1 MVLTYNKMKEFL
13 PRSTMRIIDDLLP
26 YIDYYIGNDK
36 KLSFRGS
43 NDESEH
49 LSSRT
54 FFLLLFVMND
64 YQDLSTLLSSFGY
77 DAEKYYINYSNI
89 NFNASRE
96 ELFMKHSY
104 ILPTYKDPLE
114 YESLTPFNLLSYWL
128 KQYKKNCSTLI
139 YNMLFSKDISDFT
152 EFVNSFIKNEKEK
165 DSHKLELKTY
175 GNLSISVINYLET
188 ASKIRQLLIETSF
201 DYNKLKTSSEED
213 LTALS
218 LFIALFNYTDLE
230 EKDGISIS
238 DTIVMTLTNKGI
250 NPTGLKLNNPIDLN
264 NVNKNINAIRKYYS
278 SFYKEGFNKD
288 KDTSEITVLD
298 ICNNLFNREFTNS
311 IVIEKIFS
319 SYGVDIDELKNFKS
333 VIEDSIEANKQL
345 LESKKIETFY
355 SRTNRS
361 TRAFLETSSKV
372 YTLLLK
378 KMKEGKHNQT
388 ILTDEDDADT
398 LSILIASYM
407 FDTDVC
413 KFYTNHG
420 ITIEQILDY
429 VGIELTPDEIERE
442 EINEKLLINRF
453 QRFAI
458 DGVNKD
464 KESRKVTINEI
475 SYNLCNREF
484 NKTTIMEDIFNS
496 LSSDTSIDA
505 DFLGQ
510 LKNELIKN
518 EKIRK
523 MKLAQELFKN
533 ASNEQIKFYEIV
545 SKYHQLCSSKL
556 RSSYNEDDIK
566 TISILFALLSRDDSI
581 SEFLEEYGITED
593 RLRNVLKIKEFNL
606 ANYESDIDII
616 ATEYV
621 PYIKKTEQTED
632 LGTVPVYNLAKNLF
646 KKENNNSINITRLLG
661 AFDLTHENFDDFDND
676 FESLTL
682 KAKLFGYGERMDS
695 EIKLAMQIFEH
706 LYEKKERDEIN
717 FPYVKT
723 DDDIVTISFLI
734 AMIEDEKVRDRF
746 EKYGLTQEELLEVA
760 HLSKNSLDQISENR
774 VNYKL
779 GERFILKYLPKNK
792 YMDMDS
798 IVKLLFDKSFN
809 SSYLLE
815 NIIPKKEDYKAL
827 KYEIET
833 GCDYE
838 DTLTVD
844 DRIILLNNQEV
855 DPIDINAVSSILSF
869 GNSLKSHAK
878 VIYDEL
884 PKIAL
889 SDTNEQSVETIK
901 SLTTQV
907 YSQEE
912 PKKRGLIGRLFS
924 VDRREISPR
933 ITINHEAL
941 STLKGTIN
949 ENVVQLSGEV
959 HGYDEIRKYLEA
971 YIKKNREHYEVIS
984 SMIEKVSN
992 ELSRLDPRNRNQYAR
1007 YLQLTSV
1014 LQILK
1019 DKANRFMT
1027 TIRIAEQDLV
1037 RINQSIVSHFIT
1049 INSLDMAK
1057 TDLLPLIGAELAIA
1071 QGRMTEKGALDL
1083 TKNVIGLFNALLTGN
1098 TEETMEGIR
1107 MLKEADIPQELL
1119 NTISEDI
1126 EVHLQGIKRKEELE
1140 ALEHKQPMLLSP
1152 PTKKKTK
1159 KKKRR

>member
-1 MVLTYNKMKEFL
+1 
-13 PRSTMRIIDDLLP
+13 
-26 YIDYYIGNDK
+26 
-36 KLSFRGS
+36 
-43 NDESEH
+43 
-49 LSSRT
+49 
-54 FFLLLFVMND
+54 
-64 YQDLSTLLSSFGY
+64 
-77 DAEKYYINYSNI
+77 
-89 NFNASRE
+89 
-96 ELFMKHSY
+96 
-104 ILPTYKDPLE
+104 
-114 YESLTPFNLLSYWL
+114 
-128 KQYKKNCSTLI
+128 
-139 YNMLFSKDISDFT
+139 
-152 EFVNSFIKNEKEK
+152 
-165 DSHKLELKTY
+165 
-175 GNLSISVINYLET
+175 
-188 ASKIRQLLIETSF
+188 
-201 DYNKLKTSSEED
+201 
-213 LTALS
+213 
-218 LFIALFNYTDLE
+218 
-230 EKDGISIS
+230 
-238 DTIVMTLTNKGI
+238 
-250 NPTGLKLNNPIDLN
+250 
-264 NVNKNINAIRKYYS
+264 
-278 SFYKEGFNKD
+278 
-288 KDTSEITVLD
+288 
-298 ICNNLFNREFTNS
+298 
-311 IVIEKIFS
+311 
-319 SYGVDIDELKNFKS
+319 
-333 VIEDSIEANKQL
+333 
-345 LESKKIETFY
+345 
-355 SRTNRS
+355 
-361 TRAFLETSSKV
+361 
-372 YTLLLK
+372 
-378 KMKEGKHNQT
+378 
-388 ILTDEDDADT
+388 
-398 LSILIASYM
+398 
-407 FDTDVC
+407 
-413 KFYTNHG
+413 
-420 ITIEQILDY
+420 
-429 VGIELTPDEIERE
+429 
-442 EINEKLLINRF
+442 
-453 QRFAI
+453 
-458 DGVNKD
+458 
-464 KESRKVTINEI
+464 
-475 SYNLCNREF
+475 
-484 NKTTIMEDIFNS
+484 
-496 LSSDTSIDA
+496 
-505 DFLGQ
+505 
-510 LKNELIKN
+510 
-518 EKIRK
+518 
-523 MKLAQELFKN
+523 
-533 ASNEQIKFYEIV
+533 
-545 SKYHQLCSSKL
+545 
-556 RSSYNEDDIK
+556 
-566 TISILFALLSRDDSI
+566 
-581 SEFLEEYGITED
+581 
-593 RLRNVLKIKEFNL
+593 
-606 ANYESDIDII
+606 
-616 ATEYV
+616 
-621 PYIKKTEQTED
+621 
-632 LGTVPVYNLAKNLF
+632 
-646 KKENNNSINITRLLG
+646 
-661 AFDLTHENFDDFDND
+661 
-676 FESLTL
+676 
-682 KAKLFGYGERMDS
+682 MDS
-695 EIKLAMQIFEH
+695 EIKLAIQVFEYLH
-706 LYEKKERDEIN
+706 EKKERDEIN

-723 DDDIVTISFLI
+723 DDDIVTISILI
-734 AMIEDEKVRDRF
+734 AMIEDGKVRDRF

-809 SSYLLE
+809 SSYLIE

-855 DPIDINAVSSILSF
+855 DPIDINDVSSILSF